1 MKKAFIA
8 LLIAAP
14 LCLMAQTA
22 KIGHVDIKAIYNA
35 MPEKAQAQAQLE
47 AFSKQYQIEYNTV
60 QEEFNKKFADY
71 QALAVDA
78 ATPATIK
85 ERRMQEIQ
93 ESDHKIQRFLN
104 KADADIAAKEKEL
117 NAPILEKINKAIK
130 AVGAEGGFTYI
141 LDISSTPVPYT
152 GPDAID
158 LTPQVKAKLGL

>member
-1 MKKAFIA
+1 MKKILLAFIA
-8 LLIAAP
+8 TAP

-22 KIGHVDIKAIYNA
+22 KIAHVDVKAIYNA
-35 MPEKAQAQAQLE
+35 MPEKTQAQAQLE

-71 QALAVDA
+71 QALAADA

-130 AVGAEGGFTYI
+130 AVGAEGGYTYI
-141 LDISSTPVPYT
+141 LDVSATPVPYM

-158 LTPQVKAKLGL
+158 VTPLVKAKLGL